1 MKTSKLEE
9 LILAEMER
17 SDFDVFL
24 RSDFAHLGNYQQ
36 IGKALSKL
44 QSESKLL
51 RIGRG
56 IYCLARISRFSPG
69 KIVPKGDGLPGL
81 ARQALTRL
89 GYEVVI
95 SKAERD
101 SIKYMQVKYMQNH
114 NDQEFLGVTEIC
126 EAGRKPRNGWQTS
139 CAWPARLSGTGRW
152 GCSSSQR
159 LKVAPGPSRA
169 RLPTARRSPLPVA
182 ATHWLLLPNTAS
194 KTRSVISPLGAAHS
208 SKCSKAKPCP
218 RSRSWRAASTADCLR
233 SVVTGQ

>member
-9 LILAEMER
+9 LILAEMDR

-101 SIKYMQVKYMQNH
+101 RREGRSTQV
-114 NDQEFLGVTEIC
+114 
-126 EAGRKPRNGWQTS
+126 P
-139 CAWPARLSGTGRW
+139 TGR
-152 GCSSSQR
+152 R
-159 LKVAPGPSRA
+159 LAIKGKQTKRKIGHDNVYVTYEYA
-169 RLPTARRSPLPVA
+169 R
-182 ATHWLLLPNTAS
+182 
-194 KTRSVISPLGAAHS
+194 
-208 SKCSKAKPCP
+208 
-218 RSRSWRAASTADCLR
+218 
-233 SVVTGQ
+233 